1 MLIMNGYI
9 IALDQGTTSSRSIIF
24 DSKGNI
30 VSLAQYPFTQ
40 IYPKPGWVEHDPMV
54 ILESQMLAMSEAFE
68 KSGLSPTDI
77 AGIGITNQ
85 RETTIVWDK
94 NTGKPIYNAIVWQ
107 CRRTAPICD
116 QLTADG
122 LGPYVKE
129 KTGLLI
135 DAYFSGTKIK
145 WILDN
150 VPGARERAER
160 GELLFGNVDSWLIW
174 NLTGG
179 RAHVSDYSNCSRTM
193 LFDIDNLCWDEELCA
208 RLGVPMSMLPTP
220 VPSSM
225 VYGQVTAGLP
235 GLETLEGIPVC
246 GSAGDQAAAL
256 LGQACIVPGQAKNT
270 YGTGCFTLMNTGS
283 KSVRSVSGLVT
294 SVAWSVNGK
303 TTYAL
308 EGSVFNAGSSIQW
321 LRDELGLIGTAH
333 ECDILA
339 ESVPDNGGVYLV
351 SAFTGLG
358 APRWDMYA
366 RGAIVGLTR
375 GSNKAHIARAT
386 LEGIAYQVKD
396 LLDAMQVDAESPIS
410 VLRVDGGASVSSFL
424 MQFQADM
431 LRVPIDRPKLVETTA
446 FGAAFL
452 AGAISGSSVM
462 DLGFFAAFAL
472 LLALIYLLHTV
483 CPIGVAI
490 LGIFLPIMIA
500 LCAGFGVSPAVPTIA
515 LAVVVAGNYLM
526 PVNPTVMLTYGEGY
540 YTFGDM
546 FKTGIV
552 PSVALVLIMAAW
564 MPFIVGVMGL

>member
-1 MLIMNGYI
+1 MKKYLV
-9 IALDQGTTSSRSIIF
+9 ALDQGTTSSRAIVF
-24 DSKGNI
+24 DRSQQI
-30 VSLAQYPFTQ
+30 VASAQKEFPQLYPQ
-40 IYPKPGWVEHDPMV
+40 AGWVEHDP
-54 ILESQMLAMSEAFE
+54 LELYSSQYGVMMEAITRGGIDPAE
-68 KSGLSPTDI
+68 I
-77 AGIGITNQ
+77 AAIGITNQ

-94 NTGKPIYNAIVWQ
+94 HTGRPVYNAIVWQ

-116 QLTADG
+116 QLMADG
-122 LGPYVKE
+122 LGDYVKE

-150 VPGARERAER
+150 VPDARERAER
-160 GELLFGNVDSWLIW
+160 GDLLFGNVDAWLIW

-193 LFDIDNLCWDEELCA
+193 LFDIDNLCWDETLCA
-208 RLGVPMSMLPTP
+208 RLGIPMSMLPTP

-225 VYGQVTAGLP
+225 VYGRVTAGLS
-235 GLETLEGIPVC
+235 GLEALEGVPVC

-256 LGQACIVPGQAKNT
+256 LGQACIEPGQAKNT
-270 YGTGCFTLMNTGS
+270 YGTGCFTLMNTGN

-294 SVAWSVNGK
+294 SVAWSVNGE

-321 LRDELGLIGTAH
+321 LRDELGIIGAAH
-333 ECDILA
+333 ECDLLA

-396 LLDAMQVDAESPIS
+396 LLDAMQIDAESPIS

-452 AGAISGSSVM
+452 AGLASGVWESV
-462 DLGFFAAFAL
+462 DDIAL
-472 LLALIYLLHTV
+472 LRQSDR
-483 CPIGVAI
+483 
-490 LGIFLPIMIA
+490 IFKPEMDAEQAKRQHDNWLR
-500 LCAGFGVSPAVPTIA
+500 AVGRA
-515 LAVVVAGNYLM
+515 EKWSL
-526 PVNPTVMLTYGEGY
+526 E
-540 YTFGDM
+540 
-546 FKTGIV
+546 
-552 PSVALVLIMAAW
+552 
-564 MPFIVGVMGL
+564 

>member
-1 MLIMNGYI
+1 MNGYV
-9 IALDQGTTSSRSIIF
+9 IALDQGTTSSRAIIF
-24 DSKGNI
+24 DSKGI
-30 VSLAQYPFTQ
+30 PVAVGQYPFPQ
-40 IYPKPGWVEHDPMV
+40 IFPKPGWVEHDPMV
-54 ILESQMLAMSEAFE
+54 ILDTQLRAMAEAFE

-85 RETTIVWDK
+85 RETTIVWEK
-94 NTGKPIYNAIVWQ
+94 ATGKPVYNAIVWQ
-107 CRRTAPICD
+107 CRRTAPLCEELEKAGIGD
-116 QLTADG
+116 
-122 LGPYVKE
+122 YVQE

-150 VPGARERAER
+150 VPGAREKAEN

-179 RAHVSDYSNCSRTM
+179 KAHVSDYSNCSRTM
-193 LFDIDNLCWDEELCA
+193 IFDIDELKWDEKLCKA
-208 RLGVPMSMLPTP
+208 LDIPMCMLPTP

-225 VYGQVTAGLP
+225 IYGTVAPGITGIEILAG
-235 GLETLEGIPVC
+235 TPVC

-256 LGQACIVPGQAKNT
+256 FGQGCINRGQAKNT

-283 KSVRSVSGLVT
+283 QSVRSRNGLVT

-321 LRDELGLIGTAH
+321 LRDEVGLLGSSS
-333 ECDILA
+333 ECEALA
-339 ESVPDNGGVYLV
+339 TSVPDNGGVYLV

-375 GSNKAHIARAT
+375 GSTKAHIARAA

-396 LLDAMQVDAESPIS
+396 LLDAMESDAGEKLS
-410 VLRVDGGASVSSFL
+410 VLRVDGGASVNNFL
-424 MQFQADM
+424 MQFQSDL
-431 LRVPIDRPKLVETTA
+431 LRKPIDRPQMVETTA

-452 AGAISGSSVM
+452 AGLATGVWSSVDEISELRQSDRIFEPVM
-462 DLGFFAAFAL
+462 DENNAKK
-472 LLALIYLLHTV
+472 LHDTW
-483 CPIGVAI
+483 
-490 LGIFLPIMIA
+490 LR
-500 LCAGFGVSPAVPTIA
+500 AVERSA
-515 LAVVVAGNYLM
+515 KW
-526 PVNPTVMLTYGEGY
+526 EE
-540 YTFGDM
+540 
-546 FKTGIV
+546 
-552 PSVALVLIMAAW
+552 
-564 MPFIVGVMGL
+564 

>member
-1 MLIMNGYI
+1 MKKYLV
-9 IALDQGTTSSRSIIF
+9 ALDQGTTSSRAIVF
-24 DSKGNI
+24 DRSQQI
-30 VSLAQYPFTQ
+30 VASAQKEFPQLYPQ
-40 IYPKPGWVEHDPMV
+40 AGWVEHDP
-54 ILESQMLAMSEAFE
+54 LELYSSQYGVMMEAITRGGIDPAE
-68 KSGLSPTDI
+68 I
-77 AGIGITNQ
+77 AAIGITNQ
-85 RETTIVWDK
+85 RETTIVWEK
-94 NTGKPIYNAIVWQ
+94 ATGRPIYPAIVWQ
-107 CRRTAPICD
+107 CRRTAALCD
-116 QLTADG
+116 RLRADG
-122 LGPYVKE
+122 LTEHIRAV
-129 KTGLLI
+129 TGLVP
-135 DAYFSGTKIK
+135 DAYFSATKIR
-145 WILDN
+145 WILDH
-150 VPGARERAER
+150 VPGAQERAER

-452 AGAISGSSVM
+452 AGIASGVWESV
-462 DLGFFAAFAL
+462 DDIAL
-472 LLALIYLLHTV
+472 LRQSDR
-483 CPIGVAI
+483 
-490 LGIFLPIMIA
+490 IFKPEMDAEQAKQYHDNWLR
-500 LCAGFGVSPAVPTIA
+500 AVGRA
-515 LAVVVAGNYLM
+515 
-526 PVNPTVMLTYGEGY
+526 E
-540 YTFGDM
+540 
-546 FKTGIV
+546 KW
-552 PSVALVLIMAAW
+552 SQE
-564 MPFIVGVMGL
+564 

>member
-1 MLIMNGYI
+1 MIKQKYIM
-9 IALDQGTTSSRSIIF
+9 ALDAGTTSNRCILFNARGEMCS
-24 DSKGNI
+24 
-30 VSLAQYPFTQ
+30 VAQKEFTQ
-40 IYPKPGWVEHDPMV
+40 YFPKPGWVEHDANEIWTTQLGV
-54 ILESQMLAMSEAFE
+54 ALSAMNEVGASAE
-68 KSGLSPTDI
+68 DI
-77 AGIGITNQ
+77 AAIGITNQ
-85 RETTIVWDK
+85 RETTIVWDRD
-94 NTGKPIYNAIVWQ
+94 TGEPVYHAIVWQ
-107 CRRTAPICD
+107 CRRTSEYCD
-116 QLTADG
+116 ELKARGLTD
-122 LGPYVKE
+122 LIRQ
-129 KTGLLI
+129 KTGLVI
-135 DAYFSGTKIK
+135 DAYFSATKLK

-150 VPGARERAER
+150 VPGVRARAER
-160 GELLFGNVDSWLIW
+160 GDLLFGNVDAWLIW

-193 LFDIDNLCWDEELCA
+193 LFDIDNLCWDETLCA
-208 RLGVPMSMLPTP
+208 RLGIPMSMLPTP

-225 VYGQVTAGLP
+225 VYGRVTAGLS
-235 GLETLEGIPVC
+235 GLEALEGVPVC

-256 LGQACIVPGQAKNT
+256 LGQACIEPGQAKNT
-270 YGTGCFTLMNTGS
+270 YGTGCFTLMNTGN

-294 SVAWSVNGK
+294 SVAWSVNGE

-321 LRDELGLIGTAH
+321 LRDELGLIGAAH
-333 ECDILA
+333 ECDLLA

-396 LLDAMQVDAESPIS
+396 LLDAMQIDAESPIS

-452 AGAISGSSVM
+452 AGLASGVWESV
-462 DLGFFAAFAL
+462 DDIAL
-472 LLALIYLLHTV
+472 LRQSDR
-483 CPIGVAI
+483 
-490 LGIFLPIMIA
+490 IFKPEMDAEQAKRQHDNWLR
-500 LCAGFGVSPAVPTIA
+500 AVGRA
-515 LAVVVAGNYLM
+515 EKWSL
-526 PVNPTVMLTYGEGY
+526 E
-540 YTFGDM
+540 
-546 FKTGIV
+546 
-552 PSVALVLIMAAW
+552 
-564 MPFIVGVMGL
+564 

>member
-1 MLIMNGYI
+1 MNGYI
-9 IALDQGTTSSRSIIF
+9 MALDQGTTSSRSIIF
-24 DSKGNI
+24 DKGGNI
-30 VSLAQYPFTQ
+30 VSLAQYPFEQ

-54 ILESQMLAMSEAFE
+54 ILDSQLHAMSEAFE

-94 NTGKPIYNAIVWQ
+94 NTGKPVYNAIVWQ
-107 CRRTAPICD
+107 CRRTAAICD
-116 QLTADG
+116 ELTADG
-122 LGPYVKE
+122 MAAYVRD

-160 GELLFGNVDSWLIW
+160 GELLFGTVDSWLIW

-179 RAHVSDYSNCSRTM
+179 KAHVSDYSNCSRTM
-193 LFDIDNLCWDEELCA
+193 LFDIDTLCWDEELCKK
-208 RLGVPMSMLPTP
+208 LGIPMSMLPEP
-220 VPSSM
+220 VPSSQ
-225 VYGQVTAGLP
+225 VYGRVAEGLP
-235 GLETLEGIPVC
+235 GLEMLAGIPV
-246 GSAGDQAAAL
+246 
-256 LGQACIVPGQAKNT
+256 GQAKNT

-283 KSVRSVSGLVT
+283 HSVRSVSGLVT
-294 SVAWSVNGK
+294 SVAWSVGGQ

-321 LRDELGLIGTAH
+321 LRDELGLISTAH
-333 ECDILA
+333 ECDMLA

-375 GSNKAHIARAT
+375 GTTKAHIARAT

-396 LLDAMQVDAESPIS
+396 LLDAMEIDAGSPIS
-410 VLRVDGGASVSSFL
+410 VLRVDGGASVSNFL
-424 MQFQADM
+424 MQFQSDM
-431 LRVPIDRPKLVETTA
+431 LRKPIDRPKMVETTA

-452 AGAISGSSVM
+452 AGIASGVWHNIGDIAAIRQSDRIFNPQM
-462 DLGFFAAFAL
+462 DAKQAKRQHDNWLR
-472 LLALIYLLHTV
+472 
-483 CPIGVAI
+483 
-490 LGIFLPIMIA
+490 
-500 LCAGFGVSPAVPTIA
+500 AVDRSEKWD
-515 LAVVVAGNYLM
+515 V
-526 PVNPTVMLTYGEGY
+526 
-540 YTFGDM
+540 
-546 FKTGIV
+546 
-552 PSVALVLIMAAW
+552 
-564 MPFIVGVMGL
+564 